1 MTFATADLYDEFEE
15 KLQIAT
21 PMFNDYGGNLKF
33 SGPAST
39 VRVFEDNSLV
49 RAALEEPGEGR
60 VLVVD
65 GGASLKCAL
74 LGDMLAELGKDND
87 WAGIIVYGCIRDSAV
102 IANIGIGVK
111 ALNTNP
117 RKSVK
122 KGVGER
128 DVAVSFADVIISPG
142 DYIYADK
149 DGFVVSEDDLAEEN
163 LSDMDSAD

>member
-1 MTFATADLYDEFEE
+1 MTFATADLYDEYEE

-33 SGPAST
+33 CGPVST
-39 VRVFEDNSLV
+39 VDVFEDNSLV

-60 VLVVD
+60 ILVVD

-74 LGDMLAELGKDND
+74 LGDMLAELGKENG
-87 WAGIIVYGCIRDSAV
+87 WVGIIVNGCIRDSAV
-102 IANIGIGVK
+102 IANISIGVK

-122 KGVGER
+122 KGIGER
-128 DVAVSFADVIISPG
+128 DVSVSFADVIISPG
-142 DYIYADK
+142 DYIYADE
-149 DGFVVSEDDLAEEN
+149 DGFVISDEDLAEKD
-163 LSDMDSAD
+163 LAC

>member
-21 PMFNDYGGNLKF
+21 PIFNDYGGNLKF
-33 SGPAST
+33 CGPAST
-39 VRVFEDNSLV
+39 VKVFEDNSLI

-60 VLVVD
+60 VLVID

-102 IANIGIGVK
+102 IANISIGIK

-122 KGVGER
+122 KGIGER
-128 DVAVSFADVIISPG
+128 DVSVDFADVIISPG
-142 DYIYADK
+142 DYIYADE
-149 DGFVVSEDDLAEEN
+149 DGVVISAER
-163 LSDMDSAD
+163 LT

>member
-1 MTFATADLYDEFEE
+1 MTFATADLYDEYGG
-15 KLQIAT
+15 KLQIAS

-33 SGPAST
+33 CGPAST
-39 VRVFEDNSLV
+39 VKVFEDNSMV

-60 VLVVD
+60 VLVID

-74 LGDMLAELGKDND
+74 LGDMLVELGKDND

-102 IANIGIGVK
+102 IANISIGVK

-128 DVAVSFADVIISPG
+128 DVAVDFADVIISPG
-142 DYIYADK
+142 DYIYADE
-149 DGFVVSEDDLAEEN
+149 DGIIISSERLT
-163 LSDMDSAD
+163 